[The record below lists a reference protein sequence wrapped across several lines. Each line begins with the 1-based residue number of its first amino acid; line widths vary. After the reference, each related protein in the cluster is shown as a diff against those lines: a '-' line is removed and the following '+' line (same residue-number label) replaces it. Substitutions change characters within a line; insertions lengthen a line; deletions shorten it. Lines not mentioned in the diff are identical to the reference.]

1 MFEQRSTHEIV
12 SVRIKPPTALER
24 LQSTAVTAG
33 AALVVSLGAV
43 FIVGLGAF
51 VVAIATKSPTP
62 QFTNRAADPND
73 PTGVLPGWTLTDSG
87 GSGTSMGAA
96 ALAVLVLVSIVVWM
110 TTCRLGR
117 GTPGDAVMGI
127 LARDTEGRLVGRGR
141 AMARTAAPVAI
152 LAIGIGTGLA
162 GLAVLLVLALWAPAL
177 LRQDRRTAFDL
188 LCGVVPQSTEP
199 DKTSTGWTNV
209 PVRR

>member
-1 MFEQRSTHEIV
+1 MSEQRSTHEIV
-12 SVRIKPPTALER
+12 SVRIKPPTVLER

-33 AALVVSLGAV
+33 VALVVSVAAV
-43 FIVGLGAF
+43 FVVGLAAF
-51 VVAIATKSPTP
+51 VVALVTKSPMP
-62 QFTNRAADPND
+62 QLTNRPVDPND
-73 PTGVLPGWTLTDSG
+73 ATGVLQGWTLTDSG
-87 GSGTSMGAA
+87 GSGASMGGM
-96 ALAVLVLVSIVVWM
+96 ALAVLALVSVVVWM

-141 AMARTAAPVAI
+141 AMARTAAPVTI
-152 LAIGIGTGLA
+152 LAIGMGTGLT
-162 GLAVLLVLALWAPAL
+162 GLGVLVVLALWAPAL
-177 LRQDRRTAFDL
+177 LRRDRRTAFDL
-188 LCGVVPQSTEP
+188 LSGVVPQSTEP